1 MADLPIGE
9 AISPPQRKDQFFHI
23 QDTPYGNRELAYR
36 IFVPKH
42 FAVERGLR
50 ATTPEID
57 TQNLKPLG
65 IFRGETR
72 RGSDAWIMLYAI
84 RLTRELSAAHWLRN
98 YALQAAQEVEALNE
112 LSPLFADALMTFELE
127 KVPHTQRCIARIDG
141 DKLFFVQ
148 TFVPSDAYSDVADQL
163 GLVVASF
170 DLQFASGVSQVE
182 ARAFALLDG
191 RMRIQHP
198 SSWRPRP
205 IENLPAGKAAL
216 DLYQVDDAGTLTG
229 LMRIKLAEKR
239 LTPSLS
245 VMLQDAFEELTEAG
259 ILPQQELSNQRIEN
273 EVELYKSGQLI
284 VYSAELR
291 EGSSPQEI
299 WIYIFETAAQFNALW
314 LITPAR
320 QSNFYA
326 WAVNKR
332 ALELVISSI
341 RFNA

>member
-1 MADLPIGE
+1 MTDLPIGE
-9 AISPPQRKDQFFHI
+9 AISPPQRKEQFFLV
-23 QDTPYGNRELAYR
+23 QDTPFGNRELAYR
-36 IFVPKH
+36 ICVPKH
-42 FAVERGLR
+42 FGVEGGLR
-50 ATTPEID
+50 VSSPELE
-57 TQNLKPLG
+57 TSSLKPLA
-65 IFRGETR
+65 IFRGETVQ
-72 RGSDAWIMLYAI
+72 GSYAWIMLYAI
-84 RLTRELSAAHWLRN
+84 RLTRELTAAHWLRN
-98 YALQAAQEVEALNE
+98 YAFQAEREVETLTE

-127 KVPHTQRCIARIDG
+127 KVPHTQRCIAKIDG

-148 TFVPSDAYSDVADQL
+148 TFVPSEDYSDEAERL

-170 DLQFASGVSQVE
+170 DLQYASGVSYIE
-182 ARAFALLDG
+182 PRAFAHIGG
-191 RMRIQHP
+191 RMRIHHP

-205 IENLPAGKAAL
+205 IEGLPEGKAAL

-239 LTPSLS
+239 IAPSMS
-245 VMLQDAFEELTEAG
+245 VMLQGAFEELADAG
-259 ILPQQELSNQRIEN
+259 ILPQEELTNQRIEN

-291 EGSSPQEI
+291 EGNVPQEI
-299 WIYIFETAAQFNALW
+299 WIYIFETASQFNALW

-332 ALELVISSI
+332 ALELVIGSI
-341 RFNA
+341 RYNA